1 MITSKNE
8 VKTMTKHISFDC
20 KCKFNS
26 TTCNLNQ
33 KWNNKTC
40 QRECKNYCT
49 CKKDC
54 SWNPSI
60 GSCEDIKYLKSIA
73 DTSVMACD
81 EIILFANICQNV
93 DVLTLYTNIK
103 HNIDALTLYKH
114 GKKNNFKTFVLKVAR
129 VIISMTIKVED
140 FDTDNILIDEKSH
153 ENILIYG
160 ISYKT
165 SIKGK
170 PSRIRLDKIDGF
182 IRIYDGTGY
191 LKLFDSEK
199 FAAIYNKI
207 RYLLYL
213 KSDITYVFSHYYEE
227 IKVGSIPIEKPLA
240 LHNVIILIK

>member
-1 MITSKNE
+1 MQS
-8 VKTMTKHISFDC
+8 
-20 KCKFNS
+20 
-26 TTCNLNQ
+26 
-33 KWNNKTC
+33 
-40 QRECKNYCT
+40 
-49 CKKDC
+49 
-54 SWNPSI
+54 
-60 GSCEDIKYLKSIA
+60 
-73 DTSVMACD
+73 
-81 EIILFANICQNV
+81 ICQNV

-103 HNIDALTLYKH
+103 DNIDALTLYKH
-114 GKKNNFKTFVLKVAR
+114 GKRINFKKFILKVAC

-199 FAAIYNKI
+199 FEAIYNKI

-213 KSDITYVFSHYYEE
+213 KSDITYVFSHYYEK

-240 LHNVIILIK
+240 FHNVIILIK